1 MSRPKPVQWS
11 GVRWTAVDDAKLLI
25 GVYEHGLGNWESIRS
40 DPELGLSNK
49 ILPANKS
56 MKPQNSHLQTRVEYL
71 LKLLQEEAKKK
82 VHDYAEIQTSYTEL
96 A

>member
-1 MSRPKPVQWS
+1 MTRPKPVQWS

-25 GVYEHGLGNWESIRS
+25 GIYEHGLGNWENIRS

-56 MKPQNSHLQTRVEYL
+56 MKPQNSHLQTRVDYL
-71 LKLLQEEAKKK
+71 LKLLQEEAKRKARLVDIVFK
-82 VHDYAEIQTSYTEL
+82 QQ
-96 A
+96 

>member
-1 MSRPKPVQWS
+1 MTRPKPVQWS

-40 DPELGLSNK
+40 DPGLGLSSK
-49 ILPANKS
+49 ILPSNKS
-56 MKPQNSHLQTRVEYL
+56 MKPQSSHLQTRVDYL

-82 VHDYAEIQTSYTEL
+82 VNSQVSISL
-96 A
+96 NL

>member
-1 MSRPKPVQWS
+1 VQWS

-40 DPELGLSNK
+40 DPELGLSSK

-56 MKPQNSHLQTRVEYL
+56 MKPQSSHLQTRVEYL
-71 LKLLQEEAKKK
+71 LKLLQEEAKRKAK
-82 VHDYAEIQTSYTEL
+82 ARIVSFSVNCWL
-96 A
+96 CMLW